1 MRKNEPDELPLNV
14 RVERLARRLG
24 TVAAAKAL
32 GISRE
37 SILGV
42 IAEMNVRAGTLAL
55 IRERIDAAE
64 RVNHK
69 REQPQ

>member
-1 MRKNEPDELPLNV
+1 MMFIRDEDQPLHV

-24 TVAAAKAL
+24 PAAAAKAL

-37 SILGV
+37 SLLGV
-42 IAEMNVRAGTLAL
+42 IAEMHVRAGTLAL

-64 RVNHK
+64 ALSAL
-69 REQPQ
+69 QP